1 MVKWHSLNVSEA
13 FARLGSSAEGLS
25 FSEARNKEKR
35 FGLNV
40 IQIGKKINPLTIFLK
55 QFKSV
60 LVVILIIAA
69 IALFGIGMQ
78 SNDTNYIV
86 DASLIALIVA
96 VNGVFGFFQD
106 FKAEKSI
113 EQLKKMSQVKAIVRR
128 RGKLVKVEARELV
141 PGDVILVEEGSIV
154 PADCK
159 IVSAASLEVDES
171 ILTGESLPVSK
182 NLPPLDEKTVLA
194 ERRNMLYMNTK
205 AVRGKAEAL
214 VVETGMR
221 TEVGKIAG
229 QLQATEEKPTIFE
242 TEIDTLGKKIG
253 LEIIVIIVFIAFVQ
267 LFVHAGNLVDILII
281 SIALAVAAIPEGLPA
296 VVTLSLAI
304 GTKKMLKKNV
314 LVRKLSVVESLGS
327 VDVICSDKTGTL
339 TAGRMKV
346 REAWFFDK
354 SVSLDKELAIEKQYR
369 KTFDL
374 IVEGSVLCNNV
385 KEVSGKFTGN
395 YTEVAFA
402 EFALNHGHSKA
413 ILEKKYKRLKEIAF
427 SHERKRMTTIHEF
440 KAEKI
445 AFMKGATETV
455 LDCCTTYDERGI
467 KKPLTKKAKEKILLR
482 EDEIASRGLRVIGF
496 AYKKA
501 EASVAEKEIEK
512 DMVFLGLLAISDAP
526 RKGVREAI
534 KACKNAGIDVKM
546 ITGDKVATA
555 QAIAKEI
562 GFEKTIAMNGQ
573 DIESLTEQELRE
585 KVEEVQIFARVEPKH
600 KTMIL
605 KALQQNGHVVA
616 MTGDGV
622 NDAAALKNADVGI
635 AMGLRGTDVAKEAS
649 DLVLLDDN
657 FLSIVDAVKQ
667 GRTIFNNIRKFVN
680 YLLTSNFAEV
690 FVLFSAS
697 LVGVL
702 PITPIQLLIINFVT
716 DGMPALALGADPPTA
731 NIMQQKP
738 KKKGEGVI
746 NKRLAWLIAAIGT
759 KKTAVIL
766 AVFFIGLALKG
777 LAVAQTMAFAA
788 FILYE
793 FNRVA
798 VIRWQ
803 EKLGFFSNKWLVAAM
818 LASLA
823 ILLVLIYSP
832 INALLGLQALGML
845 SWVILIAGTVFGWFS
860 AIFITKQVIKRVPA

>member
-1 MVKWHSLNVSEA
+1 MVKWYSLTVSKA
-13 FARLGSSAEGLS
+13 FTRLDSSAEGLS
-25 FSEARNKEKR
+25 FFEAREKEKL

-40 IQIGKKINPLTIFLK
+40 IQIGKKINPLVIFLK

-60 LVVILIIAA
+60 LVIILVIAA

-86 DASLIALIVA
+86 DASLIALIV
-96 VNGVFGFFQD
+96 VMNGVFGFFQD

-113 EQLKKMSQVKAIVRR
+113 EQLKKMSQVKAIVKRQ
-128 RGKLVKVEARELV
+128 GKLIKIEAKKLV
-141 PGDVILVEEGSIV
+141 PGDVILIEEGSIV

-182 NLPPLDEKTVLA
+182 TSPSLDEKTVLA
-194 ERRNMLYMNTK
+194 ERCNMLYMNTK

-214 VVETGMR
+214 VVETGMK
-221 TEVGKIAG
+221 TEVGKIAK
-229 QLQATEEKPTIFE
+229 QLQVIGKKPTIFE

-253 LEIIVIIVFIAFVQ
+253 LEILVIIVFIAFVQ
-267 LFVHAGNLVDILII
+267 FFVHAGNLVDILII

-296 VVTLSLAI
+296 VVTLSLAL
-304 GTKKMLKKNV
+304 GTNKMLKKNA

-339 TAGRMKV
+339 TAGRM
-346 REAWFFDK
+346 RTRQAWLFGKDL
-354 SVSLDKELAIEKQYR
+354 SLDRRFVVKDQY
-369 KTFDL
+369 KKAFDL
-374 IVEGSVLCNNV
+374 MMEASVLCNNT
-385 KEVSGKFTGN
+385 KEINGKFAGN

-402 EFALNHGHSKA
+402 EFASKHGYNKQM
-413 ILEKKYKRLKEIAF
+413 LEKKHKRLKEIAF
-427 SHERKRMTTIHEF
+427 SHERKRMTTVHEYEG
-440 KAEKI
+440 KKK
-445 AFMKGATETV
+445 AFMKGATEKV
-455 LDCCTTYDERGI
+455 LDCCNAYLEEGI
-467 KKPLTKKAKEKILLR
+467 KKTLTEKARAKILR
-482 EDEIASRGLRVIGF
+482 KENEIASRGLRIISF
-496 AYKKA
+496 AYKKTGEMA
-501 EASVAEKEIEK
+501 LEKEIEK
-512 DMVFLGLLAISDAP
+512 NMVFLGLLAVSDAP
-526 RKGVREAI
+526 RKGVKEAI
-534 KACKNAGIDVKM
+534 TACKNAGIQVKM
-546 ITGDKVATA
+546 ITGDKVTTA

-562 GFEKTIAMNGQ
+562 GFEKTLALNGQ
-573 DIESLTEQELRE
+573 DIESLTEQELKE

-635 AMGLRGTDVAKEAS
+635 AMGIRGTDVAKEAS

-690 FVLFSAS
+690 FVVFFAS

-702 PITPIQLLIINFVT
+702 PITPVQLLIINFVT
-716 DGMPALALGADPPTA
+716 DGMPALALGADPPTE
-731 NIMQQKP
+731 NIMQEKP
-738 KKKGEGVI
+738 KKKSEGVI

-766 AVFFIGLALKG
+766 TVFFIGLALKG
-777 LAVAQTMAFAA
+777 LVVAQTMVFAA

-818 LASLA
+818 LASLV

-832 INALLGLQALGML
+832 VNTLLGLQPLGL
-845 SWVILIAGTVFGWFS
+845 FSWVILIAGTVFGWFS
-860 AIFITKQVIKRVPA
+860 AIFITKHVVKWVPA